1 VSWRRLAP
9 GVYASTALRE
19 TPVIRLEAARLRLPA
34 LAAFSGRTAA
44 WLHGLDVSPCEP
56 IEINPRRVELDES
69 EVVIR
74 RGFRTTSLPRT
85 LFDLSRKLSL
95 VEAVAVTDMALHAGL
110 VGRAELSDWIERQ
123 PGRKGVRGARRVL
136 EFAESA
142 AESQMETRLR
152 MLLVLNGL
160 PLPEVQ
166 ATLRDEAGSFRG
178 RLELYYRA
186 HLL

>member
-1 VSWRRLAP
+1 MRPVKPKELTRGPFTVAEARRAGLSRWHLEGASWRRLAP
-9 GVYASTALRE
+9 GVYASAALRE
-19 TPVIRLEAARLRLPA
+19 TPVIRLEAARLRLPT

-95 VEAVAVTDMALHAGL
+95 VEAVVVTDMALHAGL
-110 VGRAELSDWIERQ
+110 IGRAELSDWIERAD
-123 PGRKGVRGARRVL
+123 GRAYVVRGTFLNLPNQQQSRRWKHA
-136 EFAESA
+136 F
-142 AESQMETRLR
+142 
-152 MLLVLNGL
+152 GCCWC
-160 PLPEVQ
+160 
-166 ATLRDEAGSFRG
+166 
-178 RLELYYRA
+178 
-186 HLL
+186 